1 MTVATCTAG
10 PLLWPLVVTTANKAA
25 PSVSP
30 VMPVTVK
37 EVAVEA
43 VTVPV
48 PVGVKATVLLPGVVA
63 SKPVPVIVS
72 VVPVMV
78 SAVALLSRS
87 AVFSVTV
94 RAGVVSPVKASTCSI
109 RPELPL

>member
-1 MTVATCTAG
+1 M
-10 PLLWPLVVTTANKAA
+10 VTTALNA

-48 PVGVKATVLLPGVVA
+48 PDGLKTTVLLPGVVE
-63 SKPVPVIVS
+63 KLVPVIVR
-72 VVPVMV
+72 V
-78 SAVALLSRS
+78 VALLARF
-87 AVFSVTV
+87 AVLCVTV
-94 RAGVVSPVKASTCSI
+94 GGGITVATCTAA
-109 RPELPL
+109 PLL